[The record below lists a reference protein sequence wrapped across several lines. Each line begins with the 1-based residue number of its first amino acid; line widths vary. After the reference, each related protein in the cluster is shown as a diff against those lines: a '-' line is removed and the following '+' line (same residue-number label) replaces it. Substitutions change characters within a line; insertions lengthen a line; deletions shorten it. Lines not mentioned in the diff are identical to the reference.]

1 MKIDLALVS
10 IEIFGWFYKET
21 FCRKCI
27 DEREALEQRWI
38 LVIARAEDDI
48 VVVLWPDVSVSICS
62 YDVHWD
68 MHSRNP

>member
-48 VVVLWPDVSVSICS
+48 VIVL
-62 YDVHWD
+62 
-68 MHSRNP
+68 